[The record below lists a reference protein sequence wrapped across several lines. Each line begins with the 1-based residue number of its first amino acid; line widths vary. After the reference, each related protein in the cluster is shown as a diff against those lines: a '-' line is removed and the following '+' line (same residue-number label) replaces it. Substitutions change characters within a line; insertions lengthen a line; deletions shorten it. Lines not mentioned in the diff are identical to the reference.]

1 MDIAQ
6 NISVEDMASIKLW
19 LLQESQR
26 LEYARRSFEKEK
38 SEFEENKRN
47 FELEKNIIMTSV
59 KEQARK
65 TELESKT
72 LATEKILFKQKLEI
86 LEGGF
91 RSLCREREE
100 FETEKEKYRNR
111 YAAGSYQGSGRID
124 ASAYRNSVF
133 FNGID
138 NILALKKRYRDLM
151 KIFHPDNMDGDS
163 ATVQEI
169 NREYAALKDQ
179 F

>member
-6 NISVEDMASIKLW
+6 NISVEDMASIRLW
-19 LLQESQR
+19 LLQEGQR
-26 LEYARRSFEKEK
+26 LEYARMSFEKEK
-38 SEFEENKRN
+38 REFEENKRN
-47 FELEKNIIMTSV
+47 FEREKELIMSSV

-91 RSLCREREE
+91 RTLCRERED
-100 FETEKEKYRNR
+100 FETEKEKYKNR
-111 YAAGSYQGSGRID
+111 YAAGAYSGSGSLNV
-124 ASAYRNSVF
+124 SAYKSGVF

-138 NILALKKRYRDLM
+138 NVLALKKRYRDLL
-151 KIFHPDNMDGDS
+151 KIFHPDNLDGDS

-169 NREYAALKDQ
+169 NREYSLLKDQ

>member
-38 SEFEENKRN
+38 KEFEEKKQQ
-47 FELEKNIIMTSV
+47 FETERHIVMTAVS
-59 KEQARK
+59 EQARK

-91 RSLCREREE
+91 RTLCKEREE
-100 FETEKEKYRNR
+100 FETEKEKYRSR
-111 YAAGSYQGSGRID
+111 YAAAGSSSGSLNVN
-124 ASAYRNSVF
+124 AYRSCVF
-133 FNGID
+133 FNGVD
-138 NILALKKRYRDLM
+138 NLLALKKRYRDLL
-151 KIFHPDNMDGDS
+151 KIFHPDNMDGDNE
-163 ATVQEI
+163 TVQVI
-169 NREYAALKDQ
+169 NQEYAMLKEQ